1 MTETTFLEAA
11 NRLFMDVEDRVEDC
25 GLDIDSSRSGNVLTL
40 ESDDGGQVVIN
51 LHAPTEQVWLASR
64 AGGLHYTLQDGL
76 WRSTRDGSD
85 FWADLE
91 KALGFI
97 LGESVKLS

>member
-40 ESDDGGQVVIN
+40 ESDDGSQVVIN
-51 LHAPTEQVWLASR
+51 LHAPTEQIWLASR
-64 AGGLHYTLQDGL
+64 AGGLHYTFQDGL
-76 WRSTRDGSD
+76 WRSTRGGTD

-91 KALGFI
+91 KALSFI
-97 LGESVKLS
+97 LGEPVRLS